1 MAKRI
6 AVTVAVC
13 GLLLAL
19 ARLGIDRWASAALI
33 GPSNDQ
39 AEYVTQ
45 PSSIGVIRRSI
56 SATGTLKARSTVDI
70 SSQLSGQIA
79 SVNGDFNDIVR
90 QGQVLAELDR
100 RSYEARV
107 SQAQAEVAMA
117 RDNIDMLSARRDQAQ
132 GKLDEAKAQ
141 REVYAARID
150 KARAAAA
157 LAVSRRTRG
166 ETLQRQ
172 GAGTVSA
179 VEDARA
185 AHETADA
192 TLREAVADAAAHE
205 QATAS
210 LDAALREAQAELV
223 NARAALPLRD
233 AALDLARLD
242 LERSAIRS
250 PIDGVIV
257 KRAVEPGQTVAASLD
272 APVLFT
278 IAGDLSKMEI
288 HANIDETD
296 VGQLAPG
303 QHAAFTVGAYPE
315 RTFLATITKIRKSGQ
330 LVQGVVTYT
339 AILETENPDGRL
351 LPGMTCTVRIVVEEV
366 GPVLKVPLASVRFV
380 PPDEGAA
387 TGQGVWVLTPD
398 GRIDRRDVRLGPDDE
413 RDIAVLD
420 GHLAA
425 GERVILARAR
435 PPRSRRLFGI
445 QF

>member
-1 MAKRI
+1 MP
-6 AVTVAVC
+6 
-13 GLLLAL
+13 GL
-19 ARLGIDRWASAALI
+19 GRWASATLI
-33 GPSNDQ
+33 GASNNQ
-39 AEYVTQ
+39 AAYVTQ
-45 PSSIGVIRRSI
+45 PSSIGMIRRSI
-56 SATGTLKARSTVDI
+56 SATGALKARSTVDV

-79 SVNGDFNDIVR
+79 SVNADFNDIVK

-100 RSYEARV
+100 RSYEAHV
-107 SQAQAEVAMA
+107 SQARAEAAMA

-132 GKLDEAKAQ
+132 RKLDEAKAQ

-157 LAVSRRTRG
+157 LAALRRTRG

-172 GAGTVSA
+172 GAGTASA
-179 VEDARA
+179 VEDSRA
-185 AHETADA
+185 AHETAEA
-192 TLREAVADAAAHE
+192 GMREAVADVAAHE
-205 QATAS
+205 QAIAS
-210 LDAALREAQAELV
+210 LDAALREVQAELA

-233 AALDLARLD
+233 AAFDLARLD

-250 PIDGVIV
+250 PIDGVVV

-296 VGQLAPG
+296 VGQLASG
-303 QHAAFTVGAYPE
+303 QHATFSVGAYPE
-315 RTFLATITKIRKSGQ
+315 RTFRATITKIRKSGQ

-339 AILETENPDGRL
+339 AILETANPDGRL

-366 GPVLKVPLASVRFV
+366 GPVLKVPLASLRFA
-380 PPDEGAA
+380 PSEAGAA
-387 TGQGVWVLTPD
+387 TGQDVWVLTPD
-398 GRIDRRDVRLGPDDE
+398 GRIDRRAVTLGPDDQH
-413 RDIAVLD
+413 DIAVLG

-425 GERVILARAR
+425 GEKVILARAA
-435 PPRSRRLFGI
+435 PRQSTRWFGS